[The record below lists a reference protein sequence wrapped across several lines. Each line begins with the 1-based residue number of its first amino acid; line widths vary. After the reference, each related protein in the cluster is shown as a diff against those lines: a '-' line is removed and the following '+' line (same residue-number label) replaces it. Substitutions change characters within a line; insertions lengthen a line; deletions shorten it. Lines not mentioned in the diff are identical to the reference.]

1 MSWRARDWSGC
12 FVVALAAAVAGA
24 VFGRMSGCL
33 LIFENEEWLRRGPA
47 DFRKF
52 PEWYFGLLSV
62 VPLAVVCGI
71 LRLTLF
77 RVLPAPRRQRM
88 LVSSMLLAA
97 GLGLGFGAALILTM
111 VGLGRTELSYWSW
124 WFQSA
129 FRVPLYIGFDLIWSL
144 IVSAFVQGG
153 VLGGVAGFWFPR
165 GEQPSEGRL
174 KVRISLQATVGTLL
188 VLFSVALTILIP
200 YKQGEDVRSCRIN
213 CRNVQQSMRSYS
225 GVNGIGA
232 GDAVPGFSV
241 RTLVNQGYLSAIPAC
256 PGGGHYEVIEGR
268 APEVGELMI
277 RCSCPDHVPP
287 DHGHW

>member
-1 MSWRARDWSGC
+1 MA
-12 FVVALAAAVAGA
+12 ALAAAAAGA
-24 VFGRMSGCL
+24 VFGRMSGCFRV
-33 LIFENEEWLRRGPA
+33 FEDEEWLRWGSA
-47 DFRKF
+47 DFRKL

-77 RVLPAPRRQRM
+77 RVLPAPLRQRI

-97 GLGLGFGAALILTM
+97 ALGLGFGAALILTM
-111 VGLGRTELSYWSW
+111 VVLGRTEVTYWSR
-124 WFQSA
+124 WFQYA
-129 FRVPLYIGFDLIWSL
+129 FQAPLYVGNDLIWIL
-144 IVSAFVQGG
+144 IVTAFVQGG
-153 VLGGVAGFWFPR
+153 VLGGVAGFWFAAREEPA
-165 GEQPSEGRL
+165 EGRL
-174 KVRISLQATVGTLL
+174 KSRRMLQATVGTLL

-200 YKQGEDVRSCRIN
+200 DKKGRDRTSCMIN

-241 RTLVNQGYLSAIPAC
+241 RTLVNQGFFSAIPAC

-277 RCSCPDHVPP
+277 RCSCPEHVPP
-287 DHGHW
+287 DHGDW

>member
-1 MSWRARDWSGC
+1 MSGKARDWTGC
-12 FVVALAAAVAGA
+12 FVAALAAAVAGA
-24 VFGRMSGCL
+24 VFGRVVGCFR
-33 LIFENEEWLRRGPA
+33 IFEDEEWLRWGVA

-62 VPLAVVCGI
+62 VPLLVVCRI

-77 RVLPAPRRQRM
+77 SVLPAPRRQRM
-88 LVSSMLLAA
+88 LVSSMSLAA

-111 VGLGRTELSYWSW
+111 VALGRTELSYWSW
-124 WFQSA
+124 WLHYVFEA
-129 FRVPLYIGFDLIWSL
+129 PLYVGNDLIWIL
-144 IVSAFVQGG
+144 IVTAFFQGG
-153 VLGGVAGFWFPR
+153 VLGGVAGFWFAA
-165 GEQPSEGRL
+165 GEQPAEGRL
-174 KVRISLQATVGTLL
+174 KARRILQATVGTLL

-200 YKQGEDVRSCRIN
+200 YKKGEDRRSCIVN

-241 RTLVNQGYLSAIPAC
+241 RTLVNQGLLSAIPAC
-256 PGGGHYEVIEGR
+256 PGGGHYEIIEGR

-277 RCSCPDHVPP
+277 RCSCPEHVPP
-287 DHGHW
+287 DHGDW